1 VTSDRVLAPGE
12 WAVLALL
19 CERPAHGWAIASQ
32 LRPDGEL
39 GAVWTMGRPLVYRS
53 LEILEHRHLIE
64 AAGHEPGIR
73 GPNRTILRVTA
84 AGREALM
91 QWLRE
96 PVDHVRDVRSLLL
109 LKLVFAD
116 RLAVDARPM
125 LLAQHDA
132 NAAAAAAL
140 EERIRLS
147 RGTERILLR
156 FRLESTRAVLRFIE
170 SMLAAE
176 TFSAEAAI

>member
-1 VTSDRVLAPGE
+1 
-12 WAVLALL
+12 VLALL

-32 LRPDGEL
+32 LTPDGEL
-39 GAVWTMGRPLVYRS
+39 GGVWTMGRPLVYRS
-53 LEILEHRHLIE
+53 LEILEDRNLIE
-64 AAGHEPGIR
+64 AAGHEPGVR
-73 GPNRTILRVTA
+73 GPNRTILRPTP

-91 QWLRE
+91 QWLAE

-125 LLAQHDA
+125 LEAQHDA
-132 NAAAAAAL
+132 NAASVASL
-140 EERIRLS
+140 EERMAVS

-170 SMLAAE
+170 AMLTTE
-176 TFSAEAAI
+176 NLSAEAAI